1 MSELKQLVPTAVNS
15 VGLLGLLAF
24 NLKKFKDLET
34 KLEEL
39 EEKVNT
45 PQKPVKIDNTEIIEK
60 LNKKIE
66 QMIPKN
72 IEKPV
77 IQPQE
82 KPPTI
87 KIEDQDDDIDIAI
100 GELLA

>member
-1 MSELKQLVPTAVNS
+1 MTELKQLVPTAVNS

-39 EEKVNT
+39 EEKVNK
-45 PQKPVKIDNTEIIEK
+45 PQKPVKVDNTEIIEK

-66 QMIPKN
+66 QMIPKT
-72 IEKPV
+72 IEKHV
-77 IQPQE
+77 I
-82 KPPTI
+82 KPSENPPNI
-87 KIEDQDDDIDIAI
+87 VIEEYDDDVDIAI
-100 GELLA
+100 NELLT